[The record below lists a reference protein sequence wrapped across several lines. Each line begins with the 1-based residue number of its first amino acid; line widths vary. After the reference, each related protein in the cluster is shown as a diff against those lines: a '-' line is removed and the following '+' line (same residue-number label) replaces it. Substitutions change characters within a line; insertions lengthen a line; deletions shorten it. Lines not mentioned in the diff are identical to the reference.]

1 MTMIR
6 AIGRGYS
13 TIALNNGAVRT
24 KQAAAVA
31 RRNSPTRT
39 ARGWAT
45 VGQALRSEMSKRPR

>member
-1 MTMIR
+1 MIR